1 MASAGRILIMPKG
14 TYDANT
20 EYEMLDLVF
29 HNGTSWLAKGHIL
42 GIEPSES
49 NAEYWFKLL
58 DTTGLVNSISVDE
71 INALSKTDL
80 GKAATATD
88 LYAKYDTPTFVSWSS
103 ATLNTPYKAG
113 LTNHREGFAL
123 VSGDVTTY
131 HTIVA
136 WTKGGSSINF
146 WIHQFNGG
154 TDLGWGTFLRSSGG
168 TLTGDLIIQKNKPL
182 IQMVNTESERT
193 SNFGSAS
200 DGSST
205 MVGNYKAS
213 DDQTNLLLKS
223 SNDGLENIA
232 RLAVDGKSVYKLF
245 GEHNIELLAQL
256 LSTTLSGFKIET
268 RSYTG
273 DGESGGKTFTFD
285 FAPKFVVIIGHGSA
299 TTNNTS
305 LTVIIPHLKAGNTLL
320 KTTELNYYLLDVE
333 TSGNTVTITDTSN
346 TNFARFY
353 ECNANLTYSLMALG

>member
-1 MASAGRILIMPKG
+1 MTSAGRILIMPKG
-14 TYDANT
+14 NYDANT

-29 HNGTSWLAKGHIL
+29 HNGTSWLAKQDTL
-42 GIEPSES
+42 GIEPSEA
-49 NAEYWFKLL
+49 NAEYWFKML

-71 INALSKTDL
+71 INALSKADL
-80 GKAATATD
+80 GKAVNATD

-123 VSGDVTTY
+123 VSGDISTY
-131 HTIVA
+131 HTIVT
-136 WTKGGSSINF
+136 WTKGGNAINF

-168 TLTGDLIIQKNKPL
+168 TLTGNLMIQKGSPL
-182 IQMVNTESERT
+182 LQMINTESERT
-193 SNFGSAS
+193 SNFGSTG
-200 DGSST
+200 DGNST
-205 MVGNYKAS
+205 MVGNYKAN
-213 DDQTNLLLKS
+213 DDQTNILLRS
-223 SNDGLENIA
+223 SKDGLENIM
-232 RLAVDGKSVYKLF
+232 RLSVDGKSVYKVF
-245 GEHNIELLAQL
+245 GEHNIESLAQL
-256 LSTTLSGFKIET
+256 LSTTLGGFKIAT
-268 RSYTG
+268 YSYIG

-285 FAPKFVVIIGHGSA
+285 FPPKFVVIIGHGSA

-320 KTTELNYYLLDVE
+320 KTTEVNFYLLDVE
-333 TSGNTVTITDTSN
+333 TSGNTVTITDTSE